1 MTPRSRG
8 ITTRKSAATF
18 AQKVFGL
25 TTRLFG
31 VAQIEAAKPAEKR
44 FLTDDE
50 IAAVAALRSHARQVA
65 ALLGRPL
72 GQAKAET
79 NGSTDDASSE

>member
-1 MTPRSRG
+1 MNPRSRG

-25 TTRLFG
+25 TTRLYG
-31 VAQIEAAKPAEKR
+31 VAQIEAAKPVEKR

-50 IAAVAALRSHARQVA
+50 IAAIAELRSYANRVTGLLERQPGERNA
-65 ALLGRPL
+65 DS
-72 GQAKAET
+72 
-79 NGSTDDASSE
+79 NGSNDATV